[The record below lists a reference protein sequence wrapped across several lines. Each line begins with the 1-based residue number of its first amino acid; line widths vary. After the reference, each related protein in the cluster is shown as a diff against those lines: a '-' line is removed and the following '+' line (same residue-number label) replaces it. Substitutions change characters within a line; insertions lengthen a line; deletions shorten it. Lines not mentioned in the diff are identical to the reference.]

1 MEKKVDR
8 KQLVKVGAGGALAL
22 GVLGAGVSP
31 AAAGGVP
38 GMGDGHQFWALVAFS
53 KGDTIGDVD
62 HRIGLNGCGTLK
74 PSVGHAGGGGGFFHV
89 DWQPPTTSVIA
100 YGTWEVKR
108 FLDYI
113 DGFGDFA
120 VVRASIL
127 EVAIELNRQ
136 FPSPAKIP
144 ATLRVICNVGP
155 AGISTGEP
163 EGFVLTIPSATPPSP
178 FVPLVPVA
186 LGLTV
191 ISTPGSA

>member
-1 MEKKVDR
+1 MNREQFLKR
-8 KQLVKVGAGGALAL
+8 AGLGSLGLAW
-22 GVLGAGVSP
+22 LGAGAGA

-38 GMGDGHQFWALVAFS
+38 GMGDGHQFYALVAFS
-53 KGDTIGDVD
+53 KGATIGDVD
-62 HRIGLNGCGTLK
+62 HRIGMNGCGTLK

-89 DWQPPTTSVIA
+89 DCQPPATSVIA

-127 EVAIELNRQ
+127 EVAIELSRE

-144 ATLRVICNVGP
+144 ATLRIVCNVGP
-155 AGISTGEP
+155 AGISTGEA
-163 EGFVLTIPSATPPSP
+163 EGFVLTVPGGPPSP
-178 FVPLVPVA
+178 FARSCRP
-186 LGLTV
+186 
-191 ISTPGSA
+191 SD